1 VVGAGGQPLAGSS
14 CGLAVTVPW
23 GLVEQYYRK
32 KRYDIGEFQLISA
45 TQDPNCKIGVNQHK
59 SIRLYMTH
67 VTAEECLKILAIGG
81 YSMSEA
87 ISN

>member
-1 VVGAGGQPLAGSS
+1 MEGPRS
-14 CGLAVTVPW
+14 TVFLNHY
-23 GLVEQYYRK
+23 GFIEQYYRK
-32 KRYDIGEFQLISA
+32 NWYDIGEFQLISA

-59 SIRLYMTH
+59 NIRLYMTR